1 MPNKNCE
8 VYFVKVFAQSLT
20 YREQRSGGRH
30 RRYEVICG
38 GTLRGLAVGTGVVRI
53 SGVAVTNFQLHRHQ
67 FSPSPRNVQLLAHK
81 VKFTQL
87 SEVPQRSAF
96 KTIQFRVINLLS
108 SESRNSYKSDSSQ
121 MTEKKEIKISKRS
134 LLSTKENTTMMTHHF
149 KLHRRWRR
157 RRFGDALLKEFLA
170 NRYKKA

>member
-96 KTIQFRVINLLS
+96 KTIQFRVINFYQAHHAIVTNLTVH
-108 SESRNSYKSDSSQ
+108 RWQRRKKSKYQNAVYYPRKRTQQWWLITSNCTGDDVVVALG
-121 MTEKKEIKISKRS
+121 MPFSK
-134 LLSTKENTTMMTHHF
+134 NF
-149 KLHRRWRR
+149 
-157 RRFGDALLKEFLA
+157 
-170 NRYKKA
+170 